1 MGLKRVVKEFAY
13 KVNNERYQEELAQR
27 LVSYQKWVEEL
38 ENGAEVSAGAQ
49 GRTVESH
56 GQTTESQGWVAE
68 SWGQAAKPQGWI
80 AESWGQTAES
90 DKAWFVV
97 LCNPRGVEN
106 VRARGWIADW
116 FARCPETLMLYGDED
131 ILDGDR
137 TAPYFKPDWSPD
149 LFDDRF
155 YLGGLVAV
163 RRAWLD
169 ECGEGLAERFAA
181 MEQEEQSLRGT
192 VVSEEDFLRCRE
204 ESQRLVRRAVELAGG
219 YEKGQG
225 RRHIGH
231 VPRILFHG
239 ENAESRETWM
249 QYAEDVEGRNA
260 SGQYTNELEGRRTC
274 DTLLSV
280 IIPSKDNPD
289 LLATCIRS
297 IPKAADGLC
306 YEVIV
311 VDNGSGREEKEK
323 VTACLEEIRRG
334 GLEGLERVVYH
345 YEPMEFNF
353 SRMCNI
359 GAEKAKGEQLLF
371 LNDDVELVEQ
381 GCLRA
386 MAGLAARPYVGAVGL
401 KLLYPDGG
409 IGQIQH
415 AGITN
420 LPMGPVHK
428 LQFCRDGQDYYFHR
442 NKGRHNVLAV
452 TAACLMVERE
462 KLCEAGGFAEE
473 LAVAFNDVDLCFRL
487 YELGYE
493 NVCECDYYAF
503 HDESYS
509 RGDDEAPEKLGRL
522 LAERKKLYER
532 HPELEGK
539 DPYYSVY
546 LNRDGLD
553 TRIRPLYET
562 AGNRVQE
569 IKKVENLEEIE
580 AGSREEQRL
589 KAWQDA
595 CLLVRV
601 ESALA
606 GGENGRS
613 LCLTGWS
620 VVLGDNNACYDKFL
634 VLKQETDMPKYYVTV
649 CLGQYRP
656 DLVENMP
663 DQTNVGLC
671 GYMVELKEGV
681 LPKGVYQVGAVA
693 RNRVNNHAIANWSNR
708 RINV

>member
-1 MGLKRVVKEFAY
+1 MGLKKVVKDFAY
-13 KVNNERYQEELAQR
+13 KINNKRYQEELAQR
-27 LVSYQKWVEEL
+27 LVSYQNWVEEL
-38 ENGAEVSAGAQ
+38 EKGDEVPAGAQ
-49 GRTVESH
+49 G
-56 GQTTESQGWVAE
+56 QAAESQGQAVE
-68 SWGQAAKPQGWI
+68 S
-80 AESWGQTAES
+80 E
-90 DKAWFVV
+90 KAGFVV
-97 LCNPRGVEN
+97 LCNPRGVEH

-116 FARCPETLMLYGDED
+116 FARDPKTLVLYGDED
-131 ILDGDR
+131 LLDGER

-149 LFDDRF
+149 LFEDRF
-155 YLGGLVAV
+155 YFGGLAAV
-163 RRAWLD
+163 RRDWL
-169 ECGEGLAERFAA
+169 EQCGEGLAERFDAL
-181 MEQEEQSLRGT
+181 EREEQRLRET
-192 VVSEEDFLRCRE
+192 VISEEEFLRCRE

-239 ENAESRETWM
+239 ESAESRDAWM
-249 QYAEDVEGRNA
+249 QYAEGRKSCVQQEESTESRKA
-260 SGQYTNELEGRRTC
+260 WTQHTGS
-274 DTLLSV
+274 LLSV
-280 IIPSKDNPD
+280 IIPSKNNPD
-289 LLATCIRS
+289 LLSTCIRS
-297 IPKAADGLC
+297 IPKAVEGMR

-311 VDNGSGREEKEK
+311 VDNGSGREEKEQIK
-323 VTACLEEIRRG
+323 ACLEEIRRSG
-334 GLEGLERVVYH
+334 FEGLERVVYH
-345 YEPMEFNF
+345 YEPMEFHF
-353 SRMCNI
+353 SRMCNL
-359 GAEKAKGEQLLF
+359 GAENAKGEQLLF
-371 LNDDVELVEQ
+371 LNDDVELAER
-381 GCLRA
+381 GCLRE

-409 IGQIQH
+409 IRQIQH

-428 LQFCRDGQDYYFHR
+428 LQFCQDGQDYYFQR
-442 NKGRHNVLAV
+442 NRGRHNVLAV
-452 TAACLMVERE
+452 TAACLLVERE
-462 KLCEAGGFAEE
+462 KFCEAGGFAEE

-493 NVCECDYYAF
+493 NVCECGYYAF

-509 RGDDEAPEKLGRL
+509 RGDDEAPDKLERL
-522 LAERKKLYER
+522 LTERGKLYER
-532 HPELEGK
+532 HPNLEGK

-569 IKKVENLEEIE
+569 IRKVENLEEIE

-634 VLKQETDMPKYYVTV
+634 VLKSETDMPKYYVTA
-649 CLGQYRP
+649 CFGQYRP

-681 LPKGVYQVGAVA
+681 LPQGVYQVGAVA